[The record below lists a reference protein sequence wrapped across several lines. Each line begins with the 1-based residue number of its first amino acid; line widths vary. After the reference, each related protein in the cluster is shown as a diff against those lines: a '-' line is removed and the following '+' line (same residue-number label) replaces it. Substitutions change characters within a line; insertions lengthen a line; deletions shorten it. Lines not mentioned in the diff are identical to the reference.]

1 MTVKLPQVG
10 TEYNLELDLAGEVV
24 PAESKYEFLST
35 KIEIKLKK
43 AVVGLKWPRLEASA
57 AAAAL
62 PTAMAS
68 VAPAAKPPAP
78 YARKKDWNGL
88 EQAVK
93 KEEEEEQ
100 LDGEAALQKLFRQI
114 YANAT
119 DEQRRAMNKS
129 FVRPA
134 SVTRISM
141 VADLTMTASF
151 VDLDGPQVES
161 AGTTLSTN
169 WEDVRGPL
177 HFAKLRT
184 GVLRD

>member
-1 MTVKLPQVG
+1 VTVKLPLAG
-10 TEYNLELDLAGEVV
+10 SEYNLELDLAGEVV

-35 KIEIKLKK
+35 KIEIKMKK
-43 AVVGLKWPRLEASA
+43 AVVGLKWPGLEASA

-68 VAPAAKPPAP
+68 AAAPAAKPPAP
-78 YARKKDWNGL
+78 YARKKDWDGL
-88 EQAVK
+88 ERAVK

-134 SVTRISM
+134 TTTR
-141 VADLTMTASF
+141 T
-151 VDLDGPQVES
+151 S
-161 AGTTLSTN
+161 A
-169 WEDVRGPL
+169 R
-177 HFAKLRT
+177 R
-184 GVLRD
+184 